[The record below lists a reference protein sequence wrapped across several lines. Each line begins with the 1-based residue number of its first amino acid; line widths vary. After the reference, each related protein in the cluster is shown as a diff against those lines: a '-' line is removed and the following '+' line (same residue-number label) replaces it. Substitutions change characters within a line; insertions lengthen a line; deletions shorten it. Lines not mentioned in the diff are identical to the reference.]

1 MFFKEGL
8 SYFVIQETVFSST
21 VFTVLHSKLIQFC
34 SIVCVVIC
42 RRQVVVSPGSFGTHT
57 GGYLFQTHRG
67 LFNFL

>member
-34 SIVCVVIC
+34 SIVCVVIA
-42 RRQVVVSPGSFGTHT
+42 SPGSFGTHT
-57 GGYLFQTHRG
+57 GGYLFQTHEG